1 MSHIHHGN
9 VLEGTWRLVDKG
21 ENYPSNRGDFRPDGK
36 IIEHV
41 PDSRVITVDDDLV
54 LTPQQLRDAKLIV
67 VTGDANVTLPDAV
80 DLISML
86 SEPRVGDMIT
96 VIVSVTT
103 AESTLVIAA
112 GVGGQLAL
120 PTAADYFPAA
130 ASSTRQLF
138 IRITSV
144 DKGSEGYIVY

>member
-54 LTPQQLRDAKLIV
+54 LTPQQLRDVKLIV
-67 VTGDANVTLPDAV
+67 VTSDADLTLPDAV

-96 VIVSVTT
+96 VIVSVTV
-103 AESTLVIAA
+103 ASTLVIAA

-120 PTAADYFPAA
+120 PTAADYFPTA

>member
-41 PDSRVITVDDDLV
+41 PDSRVLTVDDDIV
-54 LTPQQLRDAKLIV
+54 LTPQQLRDVKLIV
-67 VTGDANVTLPDAV
+67 VTSDANLTFPDAA
-80 DLISML
+80 DLIPML

-96 VIVSVTT
+96 VIVSVK
-103 AESTLVIAA
+103 AESSLVIEA

-130 ASSTRQLF
+130 SSSTRQLF

>member
-41 PDSRVITVDDDLV
+41 PDSRVLTVDDDIV
-54 LTPQQLRDAKLIV
+54 LTPQQLRDVKLIV
-67 VTGDANVTLPDAV
+67 VTSDANLTLPDAV
-80 DLISML
+80 DLIPML
-86 SEPRVGDMIT
+86 SEPRAGDMIT
-96 VIVSVTT
+96 VIVSVK

-112 GVGGQLAL
+112 GDGGQLAL
-120 PTAADYFPAA
+120 PTAADYFPSA

>member
-9 VLEGTWRLVDKG
+9 ILEGTWRLVDKG
-21 ENYPSNRGDFRPDGK
+21 ENYPGNRGDFRPDGK

-41 PDSRVITVDDDLV
+41 PDSRVLTINDDIV
-54 LTPQQLRDAKLIV
+54 LTPQQLRDVKLIV
-67 VTGDANVTLPDAV
+67 VTDDATLTLPDAA
-80 DLISML
+80 DLIPML

-103 AESTLVIAA
+103 ASNFVIAA

-120 PTAADYFPAA
+120 PSSDAYFPT
-130 ASSTRQLF
+130 ASASTRQLF
-138 IRITSV
+138 IRITGV
-144 DKGSEGYIVY
+144 NKGSEGYVVY